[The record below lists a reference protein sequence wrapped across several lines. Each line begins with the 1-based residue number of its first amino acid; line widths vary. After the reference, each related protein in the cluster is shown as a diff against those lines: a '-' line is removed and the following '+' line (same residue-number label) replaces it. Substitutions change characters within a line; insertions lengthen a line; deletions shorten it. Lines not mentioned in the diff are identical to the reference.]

1 MQRIIGAAL
10 SLAMATGVAACSDGS
25 PSGPD
30 DPIPNAPVGMVV
42 SNAQASSVRAS
53 ALVARNSLAVS
64 ASTVAYV
71 SAVPGT
77 FPTALS
83 LAIRNESN
91 GSTTGPV
98 KVIDGGFDP
107 VGIDAKGGDALSLAV
122 TMVGGGST
130 VVSVKVPPRRPP
142 SVVRTS
148 PSKGRTDVA
157 LNVQVEVVFSEPVD
171 ASSVTASSFALRRG
185 ATVVSGKMRVST
197 DGLSATF
204 IPDGSLDPQT
214 TYSLTIAGGIR
225 DLDGDPLGEEY
236 VVSFT
241 TSVATIAG
249 TLEVSV
255 FTSGSDQDA
264 DGYTLSAQDRSREQY
279 TRLAVTDTHTFT
291 GTEPGDVSVVLYG
304 LAPNCSVIGPNPRV
318 ANVKSDET
326 AHVSYGV
333 NCVAS
338 GSIRVTTVTTG
349 AAPDFYGYFMT
360 DRDRSTLN
368 IGHSFT
374 AGLDLNLPPNGTTT
388 ASALIPGNYV
398 VDIWNVAPNCNAA
411 LPGARTISIAAGVET
426 SFKFEVTCGAPTQIA
441 FVRGGAANRD
451 DWANPIEANT
461 DIYLINSD
469 GTGTIRL
476 TSEAGADIN
485 PAWSPDGRKIA
496 FASDRAGNRE
506 IYVMNADGTDPLRL
520 TNHDAADYGPAYSPD
535 GKRIAFT
542 SERDGNPEIY
552 VMNADGTNLS
562 RLTNDPP
569 ASAMDP
575 AWSPDGNKIAFRS
588 QRIGS
593 TWHVNIYVMNDD
605 GSGATA
611 LTNFDS
617 YTSPGAPA
625 WSPDG
630 RTIAFPGGGNAIS
643 LMNADGSEIRR
654 FLSGGT
660 STSSPDWSP
669 DGSKLAFDD
678 NDCWDFGP
686 CPRAIVIGWAGGQ
699 YSSTIEDASEPAWRP
714 R

>member
-10 SLAMATGVAACSDGS
+10 SLALATGVAACSDGS

-30 DPIPNAPVGMVV
+30 DTIPNAPVGMFV
-42 SNAQASSVRAS
+42 SNALAASGLASSVG
-53 ALVARNSLAVS
+53 VPNSLAVS
-64 ASTVAYV
+64 AGTVAYV
-71 SAVPGT
+71 SAMPGT

-83 LAIRNESN
+83 VTIRNENN
-91 GSTTGPV
+91 GSSSRPV

-107 VGIDAKGGDALSLAV
+107 VGIEAKGGDELSLAL

-142 SVVRTS
+142 GVVRTS

-157 LNVQVEVVFSEPVD
+157 LNVQVEAVFSEPVD
-171 ASSVTASSFALRRG
+171 PSSVTPSSFALRRG
-185 ATVVSGKMRVST
+185 ATVVSGKVRVST
-197 DGLSATF
+197 DGFSATF
-204 IPDGSLDPQT
+204 IPDDSLDPLT

-225 DLDGDPLGEEY
+225 DFDGDPLGEEY
-236 VVSFT
+236 VASFT
-241 TSVATIAG
+241 TSVATSAG
-249 TLEVSV
+249 SVEVTVS
-255 FTSGSDQDA
+255 TSGPDQDA
-264 DGYTLSAQDRSREQY
+264 DGYVVTVDGHGVTQFS
-279 TRLAVTDTHTFT
+279 RLAASDTHVFT
-291 GTEPGDVSVVLYG
+291 GTEPGEVSILLYG
-304 LAPNCSVIGPNPRV
+304 LAPNCSLIGPNPRV
-318 ANVKSDET
+318 MSVKSDET
-326 AHVSYGV
+326 AHASYGV
-333 NCVAS
+333 SCVAS

-349 AAPDFYGYFMT
+349 AAPDFDSYFMT
-360 DRDRSTLN
+360 NRDRSASD

-374 AGLDLNLPPNGTTT
+374 SGLDLNLPANGTTT
-388 ASALIPGNYV
+388 ASALVPGSYV

-411 LPGARTISIAAGVET
+411 LPGARTITIAAGVET
-426 SFKFEVTCGAPTQIA
+426 SFKLEVTCGAPTQIA

-476 TSEAGADIN
+476 TAEPGADIN

-506 IYVMNADGTDPLRL
+506 IFVMNADGTDPVRL
-520 TNHDAADYGPAYSPD
+520 TDHPGADYAPAYSPD
-535 GKRIAFT
+535 GKRIAFV
-542 SERDGNPEIY
+542 SDRDGHPQIY

-562 RLTNDPP
+562 RLSNDPT
-569 ASAMDP
+569 ATAMDP
-575 AWSPDGNKIAFRS
+575 AWSPDGKKIVYRG
-588 QRIGS
+588 QRMEA
-593 TWHVNIYVMNDD
+593 TWLINIYVMNAE
-605 GSGATA
+605 GSGARS
-611 LTNFDS
+611 LTNFDA

-630 RTIAFPGGGNAIS
+630 GTIAFGSGDMY
-643 LMNADGSEIRR
+643 LMNADGSQIRK

-669 DGSKLAFDD
+669 DGSKVAFDD
-678 NDCWDFGP
+678 NDCWWDGP
-686 CPRAIVIGWAGGQ
+686 CPRAIVIGWVGGQ
-699 YSSTIEDASEPAWRP
+699 FASQINDASEPAWRP